1 MIRKPIEIE
10 IYVHNDDTEA
20 LSKLDIDYD
29 MDFCDVELFTFY
41 RIDAIYPS
49 VVNGNENGC
58 FILLGGQEL
67 TSPMSYS
74 DLKELISKHI

>member
-1 MIRKPIEIE
+1 M
-10 IYVHNDDTEA
+10 
-20 LSKLDIDYD
+20 
-29 MDFCDVELFTFY
+29 ELFTFY

-49 VVNGNENGC
+49 VVNGKATGC

-67 TSPMSYS
+67 TSPMMYS